1 MIGTVDL
8 KAAHQGNK
16 YEIMEIEDYARSLG
30 FSDVPG
36 FKSKLEI
43 LSAKLIKV
51 TKDGFF
57 LLELCDGTCGGIYG
71 INAWLSW
78 ENKFP
83 QPGISTQDSVVKGQ
97 QLVSAF
103 NSAYNICNVGIKTFK
118 EMLRTLDMIDG
129 RCGKVDSEYY
139 INNWYHAALMEI
151 L

>member
-1 MIGTVDL
+1 MIGTVNL

-16 YEIMEIEDYARSLG
+16 YEIIEIEDYARSLG

-57 LLELCDGTCGGIYG
+57 ILELCDGTCGGIYG

-83 QPGISTQDSVVKGQ
+83 PGISTQDSVVKGQ
-97 QLVSAF
+97 LLVSAF
-103 NSAYNICNVGIKTFK
+103 SSAFNICDVGVKTFK
-118 EMLRTLDMIDG
+118 EMLRTLDMIEG
-129 RCGKVDSEYY
+129 KCGNYDSEYY
-139 INNWYHAALMEI
+139 INNWYHAALMET

>member
-1 MIGTVDL
+1 MIGTVNL

-16 YEIMEIEDYARSLG
+16 YEIIEIEDYARSFG

-36 FKSKLEI
+36 FKSKLES

-57 LLELCDGTCGGIYG
+57 ILELCDGTCGGIYS

-83 QPGISTQDSVVKGQ
+83 PGISTQDSVVKGQ
-97 QLVSAF
+97 LLVSAF
-103 NSAYNICNVGIKTFK
+103 SSAYNICDVGVKTFK
-118 EMLRTLDMIDG
+118 EMLRTLDMIEG
-129 RCGKVDSEYY
+129 KCGNYDSEYY
-139 INNWYHAALMEI
+139 INNWYHAALMET